1 MTTPCIALKAFYYAM
16 RTVPKDAECEIED
29 KDVQILE
36 MAQAVKRKP
45 VEKKRQYK
53 RRDMT
58 AESP

>member
-1 MTTPCIALKAFYYAM
+1 MTTPCVALREFYYDKRM
-16 RTVPKDAECEIED
+16 VPMDGECEIED

-36 MAQAVKRKP
+36 LAQAIRRKP
-45 VEKKRQYK
+45 DKSKRQYK